1 MVKDNVVNAL
11 KNNIVAVIRIKDTEF
26 ARLVTEQLIKSGF
39 KFIELTL
46 SIKSCVQLIKELKQ
60 KYEDV
65 YIGAGTVLSLK
76 ECKDVINA
84 NADFVV
90 SPCINE
96 EVIEYSIKNNVLCL
110 PGAATPTEINN
121 CYNLGCKIIK
131 VFPGETLGPNFIK
144 NIKAPMPFVELMPSG
159 GVTLENMGD
168 WFNSGAYAVSVGSAL
183 YSGINKNNIC
193 EIEERTCQYLK
204 KLP

>member
-1 MVKDNVVNAL
+1 MAKDNAINAL
-11 KNNIVAVIRIKDTEF
+11 KNNVVAVIRITDTDL
-26 ARLVTEQLIKSGF
+26 ARMVTEQLIKSGF

-46 SIKSCVQLIKELKQ
+46 SINNAAELIKELKA

-76 ECKDVINA
+76 DCEDVINA

-96 EVIEYSIKNNVLCL
+96 EVIKHCVKNDVLCL
-110 PGAATPTEINN
+110 PGAATPTEINT
-121 CYNLGCKIIK
+121 CYNLGCKIVK
-131 VFPGETLGPNFIK
+131 VFPGETLGPSFIK
-144 NIKAPMPFVELMPSG
+144 NVKAPMPFVECMPSG

-183 YSGINKNNIC
+183 YSGINKDNLN
-193 EIEERTCQYLK
+193 EIDERAKEYLK
-204 KLP
+204 RLP